1 MTCFVTGDTIVKFL
15 AQTSNIGQIIAIR
28 SLMAC
33 VITIA
38 LIHHRKAWQ
47 DLKYIFNKKVMIRTM
62 AETMATLFFF
72 LGLLELPLGNA
83 NAIMQVIPLSV
94 TLGAAL
100 FLGEA
105 VGWRRWLA
113 IWIGFAG
120 VMLIIRPGFEG
131 FNAYALYTLLAVIF
145 VTLRDLITRTFDGHV
160 PSLPATFAMTVTT
173 AILGGFMMLP
183 AGEVSPV
190 SATEYAW
197 MALGAFILIVGQE
210 TVIYAMRIGD
220 MSFISPLRYIS
231 LPIALFW
238 GFVIFEEI
246 PDIYML
252 MGSVIVVA
260 MGIYTFHR
268 ERLSLKR
275 KVPMAQ
281 TRLRTH

>member
-1 MTCFVTGDTIVKFL
+1 MTCFVTGDTIVKYL
-15 AQTSNIGQIIAIR
+15 AQNIQIGQIIAIR

-33 VITIA
+33 AITLA
-38 LIHHRKAWQ
+38 MIHYRQAWR
-47 DLKYIFNKKVMIRTM
+47 DLKYIFDKKVMIRTI
-62 AETMATLFFF
+62 AETLATLFFF

-105 VGWRRWLA
+105 VGWRRWCA
-113 IWIGFAG
+113 IWIGFFG
-120 VMLIIRPGFEG
+120 VMIIIRPGFDG
-131 FNAYALYTLLAVIF
+131 FNAYALFTLLAVIF
-145 VTLRDLITRTFDGHV
+145 VTIRDLITRTFDGHV

-173 AILGGFMMLP
+173 AILGGFMMIP
-183 AGEVSPV
+183 AGASSPI
-190 SATEYAW
+190 SATEYMW
-197 MALGAFILIVGQE
+197 MALGAFILIAGQE
-210 TVIYAMRIGD
+210 TVIVAMRIGD

-238 GFVIFEEI
+238 GFLIFEEI

-252 MGSVIVVA
+252 TGSLIVIG

-268 ERLSLKR
+268 ERLAKNG
-275 KVPMAQ
+275 KNPPIK
-281 TRLRTH
+281 T